1 MNEIYMRM
9 AEELAKASKAEKLKV
24 GALAVRFKRII
35 GEGVNGTPPGASN
48 VCEDENFKTR
58 PEVIHAEQNLI
69 YKAARDGS
77 STAGATL
84 FCTVAPCFECAKAI
98 SSAGFTSVYYRQQ
111 YKNDLGINFLQEQ
124 GVAVHALR

>member
-35 GEGVNGTPPGASN
+35 GEGVNGTPPGTSN
-48 VCEDENFKTR
+48 VCEDESMHTL
-58 PEVIHAEQNLI
+58 PQVIHAEQNLV

-84 FCTVAPCFECAKAI
+84 FCTVAPCFECSKAI
-98 SSAGFTSVYYRQQ
+98 LSAGFTNVYYRHA
-111 YKNDLGINFLQEQ
+111 YKNDAGIDFLREQ
-124 GVAVHALR
+124 GIPCEAL